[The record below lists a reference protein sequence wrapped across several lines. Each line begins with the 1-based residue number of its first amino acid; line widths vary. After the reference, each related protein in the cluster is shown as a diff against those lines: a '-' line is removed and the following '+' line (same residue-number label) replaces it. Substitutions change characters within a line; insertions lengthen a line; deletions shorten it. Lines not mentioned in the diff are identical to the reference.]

1 MEAHIPSMQQVPEL
15 PRETLLSLHVD
26 VHIFQDSEYYPLL
39 VKAPEPSRTLFF
51 FFFKRDKYLFKKIQ
65 ETMDGLSWAVVY
77 DRKFSL
83 RPDYEGLCILHLVKV
98 SVEFYR
104 QGKNVI
110 KCIFS

>member
-1 MEAHIPSMQQVPEL
+1 
-15 PRETLLSLHVD
+15 
-26 VHIFQDSEYYPLL
+26 
-39 VKAPEPSRTLFF
+39 
-51 FFFKRDKYLFKKIQ
+51 
-65 ETMDGLSWAVVY
+65 MDGLSWAVVY